1 MERNKVTKVAIATML
16 LSGLAALTLASPAK
30 AQHAQQGGGPRV
42 NSKALEKTTYYNAP
56 REIQIIDD
64 RPVVRDFREA
74 PQNPQG
80 IDLPPGPGAG
90 GGGNPGGGG
99 AGALD
104 GGGGPANIPAGGL
117 HIPGVGTDPGYR
129 TPSGLGLPPPKSG
142 FGRDTNIPARG
153 MGPRGALP
161 DATSTNRLMGK
172 MLNPSAVKG
181 MAAGPSH
188 QMAPTTAK
196 SNGNYAGPTA
206 QTYSGGYGNGAG
218 GGTGGSSSVTQ
229 SFVKGSLLRH

>member
-1 MERNKVTKVAIATML
+1 MERNKVTKVAIATIL
-16 LSGLAALTLASPAK
+16 LSGVAALTLASPANAQK
-30 AQHAQQGGGPRV
+30 AQGPGI
-42 NSKALEKTTYYNAP
+42 NSKALEKTTFYNAP

-80 IDLPPGPGAG
+80 IDLPPGPGA

-129 TPSGLGLPPPKSG
+129 TPPGSTVPIPKSG

-153 MGPRGALP
+153 MGPREALP
-161 DATSTNRLMGK
+161 DGTNTNRLMGK
-172 MLNPSAVKG
+172 MLNPSTVRG
-181 MAAGPSH
+181 MAAGPGYH
-188 QMAPTTAK
+188 MAPTTAK
-196 SNGNYAGPTA
+196 ANPGYSPPAAQTYGGNYASSGSG
-206 QTYSGGYGNGAG
+206 SGGSG
-218 GGTGGSSSVTQ
+218 SVTQ
-229 SFVKGSLLRH
+229 SFVKGSLLRQH